1 MNTTRPAEKTAKK
14 EPRGLRLRP
23 RPWLGP
29 ALSALLG
36 LLFSGARTARGL
48 MPFGAAYLS
57 AAGHPLP
64 AAAGAFAGYIAG
76 GGRDGLIYAAAV
88 AVILSCRMVLEG
100 TRLGRRRWF
109 FPLCAAVALGC
120 TKGVVTRSVRELA
133 LLGCELLLCM
143 GLGLILRESREKS
156 SPLRFWGRMAA
167 ALGLMLSLLP
177 FRVLGFAP
185 ARSAGAFLALTAG
198 TFGGSGAGAA
208 VGAALG
214 ASVDLAEGAGPFF
227 ALSWCLSGLL
237 AGLLGRRERLPAA
250 LSFCAGAGAVSLW
263 QMGNAAALPAFLE
276 GILAALVLVLL
287 PQGAALGLENAF
299 SPLGFHRTLRTPG
312 ESAQPLAHLSLA
324 ISRLGTAMDALWAG
338 AAPADP
344 ADLSAVWRAA
354 GERACRGCRQK
365 ELCWQR
371 DYPALRDLLTHLAV
385 PLRETHAVAKSDLP
399 DWFLSR
405 CPQSERFCGALNDAW
420 RESLRRRARQTQ
432 TDQARTLM
440 RRQYESLGSLLDD
453 CALRAGRG
461 TEYDPVLESRLR
473 RVVRAYLPGAKT
485 AVCVTGGRLQID
497 LDLPAG
503 AGDYDPA
510 ALTRS
515 LENALGRELMPP
527 ASVPSARGTL
537 LRIRQKEGLA
547 LAWAHAARSKG
558 DAAVSG
564 DSFRAFHTGDGR
576 FILLLSDG
584 MGTGNAAGA
593 LSRRALEL
601 VESFVSAGCSLCES
615 TGAVLPVLA
624 ARFPQWGFVTLDLCE
639 IDLFT
644 GQAGFL
650 KYGAAPGLVLREGKC
665 IRLSC
670 RTLPAGLEPLES
682 PVPLQHLRLRPG
694 DRLVLLTD
702 GVWDEQRTSALV
714 EKAAGLPPQDLA
726 DLLLHDARS
735 RGGEDDMTVLIADLS
750 LPGASFSQ
758 NGG

>member
-1 MNTTRPAEKTAKK
+1 MHSTHPAAKK

-23 RPWLGP
+23 RRWLAP

-48 MPFGAAYLS
+48 MPFGAAYLA

-143 GLGLILRESREKS
+143 GLALVLRESREKS

-177 FRVLGFAP
+177 LRVLTFAP

-214 ASVDLAEGAGPFF
+214 ASVDLAEGGGPFF
-227 ALSWCLSGLL
+227 ALSWCLSALL
-237 AGLLGRRERLPAA
+237 AGMLGRRERLPAA

-263 QMGNAAALPAFLE
+263 QMGNAAALPACLE
-276 GILAALVLVLL
+276 SLLAALVLVSL
-287 PQGAALGLENAF
+287 PQRAALGLDNAF
-299 SPLGFHRTLRTPG
+299 SPLSLRRAIRTPG
-312 ESAQPLAHLSLA
+312 ESAQPLAHLSRA
-324 ISRLGTAMDALWAG
+324 VSRLGTAMDALWAG

-344 ADLSAVWRAA
+344 SDLSAVWRTA
-354 GERACRGCRQK
+354 GERACRGCKNK

-371 DYPALRDLLTHLAV
+371 DYPALRDLLTHLSA
-385 PLRETHAVAKSDLP
+385 PLRETHSVSKSDLP
-399 DWFLSR
+399 GWFLSR
-405 CPQSERFCGALNDAW
+405 CPQSERFCGAINDAW
-420 RESLRRRARQTQ
+420 RESLRRRARQSQ
-432 TDQARTLM
+432 TDQARALM

-461 TEYDPVLESRLR
+461 TEYDPILESRLR

-497 LDLPAG
+497 LDVPAG
-503 AGDYDPA
+503 AGDYDPT
-510 ALTRS
+510 ALIRS

-547 LAWAHAARSKG
+547 LAWACAARSKG
-558 DAAVSG
+558 EGPVSG

-584 MGTGNAAGA
+584 MGTGDAAGA

-601 VESFVSAGCSLCES
+601 VESFVAAGCSLCES

-665 IRLSC
+665 IRLDC

-682 PVPLQHLRLRPG
+682 PVPLQHLRLKAG
-694 DRLVLLTD
+694 DRLILLTD
-702 GVWDEQRTSALV
+702 GVWDERRTPALA
-714 EKAAGLPPQDLA
+714 EKAAELPLQDLA

-735 RGGEDDMTVLIADLS
+735 RGGEDDMTVLAADLS